1 MGSDREF
8 SPLKLHIWPAKS
20 FTILSLVETH
30 VHPIVCTIPY
40 HSTISQLYPHDIPN
54 SWLDTH
60 IKVDSL
66 LFMDQSPQFLVVTTT
81 LLMVKSC

>member
-1 MGSDREF
+1 M
-8 SPLKLHIWPAKS
+8 
-20 FTILSLVETH
+20 
-30 VHPIVCTIPY
+30 
-40 HSTISQLYPHDIPN
+40 ISQLYPHDIPN

-81 LLMVKSC
+81 LLMVKSAVFDRQILGKIRNFHG